1 MQVYY
6 IADFI
11 HSDNSKGFPKTVL
24 IRNIKILHMRDIKE
38 KFINN
43 CLVVCRYF
51 KTLLLLLR
59 RDVGK
64 VRGRCGDLVGGQQS
78 NYRYNNRKI
87 TTDVISCRY
96 F

>member
-1 MQVYY
+1 MYK
-6 IADFI
+6 ARKGDA
-11 HSDNSKGFPKTVL
+11 SDNSKCFPKTVL

-78 NYRYNNRKI
+78 YYRYNNRKI
-87 TTDVISCRY
+87 ITDVISCRY